1 MYRAGCRVG
10 FSPPTQSFHQSYL
23 CRYAPTC
30 ADKPMPS
37 ENGGNDGIGGLVQ
50 LGWVGGLK
58 PTLHP
63 ALQPAIPAP
72 QPTFTPS
79 FPHHPHRFKPAR
91 KLSHR
96 HSHKNGNLERKI

>member
-1 MYRAGCRVG
+1 MYRAGCRVGCRVG

-37 ENGGNDGIGGLVQ
+37 ENGGNDGIDGLVQ

-72 QPTFTPS
+72 SPPVQTGTETCTTS
-79 FPHHPHRFKPAR
+79 FPQKRESSS
-91 KLSHR
+91 LSF
-96 HSHKNGNLERKI
+96 SYLE